1 MVVNFFPPSFKL
13 VQIYLH
19 TSELSVIVWAAEHVS
34 DINIGNKFHNA
45 DMDYVN
51 FYWDAKAFNLDWP
64 C

>member
-1 MVVNFFPPSFKL
+1 M
-13 VQIYLH
+13 QIYLH

-34 DINIGNKFHNA
+34 DINIGNKFHRA

-51 FYWDAKAFNLDWP
+51 FYWDAKAFNLDLS